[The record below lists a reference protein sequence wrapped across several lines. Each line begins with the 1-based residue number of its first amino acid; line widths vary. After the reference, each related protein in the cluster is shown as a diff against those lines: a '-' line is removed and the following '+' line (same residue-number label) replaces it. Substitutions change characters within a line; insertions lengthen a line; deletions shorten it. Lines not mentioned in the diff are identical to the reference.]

1 MTSDEW
7 SLLRTVSVGIDDARV
22 GYDRL
27 RRPDDETEGRLWADS
42 RDSVCVVAELDGE
55 IVLVEEFRPRLGK
68 TVLSCPVG
76 SVEGDESLVE
86 AAARELRE
94 ETGYRAESLRL
105 LETSYPVAWLRKRR
119 GIVFATGLTR
129 SEKDT
134 DEDEFTTVRRLT
146 VDDALEEAR
155 HQPVTDWTL
164 LPLLL
169 SRYEG
174 LV

>member
-1 MTSDEW
+1 MTSDDW
-7 SLLRTVSVGIDDARV
+7 SVLRTVSVGSDDARV
-22 GYDRL
+22 GYNPL
-27 RRPDDETEGRLWADS
+27 RRPDDETEGRLWADT
-42 RDSVCVVAELDGE
+42 RDSVCVVAELDGK
-55 IVLVEEFRPRLGK
+55 IVLVEEYRPRLGE

-76 SVEGDESLVE
+76 AVEGDESLVE

-94 ETGYRAESLRL
+94 ETGYRADSLRL

-119 GIVFATGLTR
+119 GVVFATGLTAG
-129 SEKDT
+129 EKET
-134 DEDEFTTVRRLT
+134 DDDEFTRVRRLS
-146 VDDALEEAR
+146 VDEALEEAR

>member
-1 MTSDEW
+1 MTPDEW
-7 SLLRTVSVGIDDARV
+7 SVLRTVSVGDDDARL

-27 RRPDDETEGRLWADS
+27 RRPDDEAEGRFWVDA
-42 RDSVCVVAELDGE
+42 RDSVCVVAAHDDE
-55 IVLVEEFRPRLGK
+55 IVLVEEYRPRLGE

-76 SVEGDESLVE
+76 AVEGDESLVE

-94 ETGYRAESLRL
+94 ETGYRADSLRL

-119 GIVFATGLTR
+119 GIVFASGLTPGD
-129 SEKDT
+129 KAT
-134 DEDEFTTVRRLT
+134 DDDEFTRVRRLP
-146 VDDALEEAR
+146 VDEALDAAR

>member
-7 SLLRTVSVGIDDARV
+7 SLLRTVSVGSDDARV

-27 RRPDDETEGRLWADS
+27 RRPDGEIEGQLWIDS
-42 RDSVCVVAELDGE
+42 RDSVCVVAEHE
-55 IVLVEEFRPRLGK
+55 AKIVLVEEYRPRLGE

-76 SVEGDESLVE
+76 AVEGEESLTE

-94 ETGYRAESLRL
+94 ETGYCADSLRL

-119 GIVFATGLTR
+119 GIVFASGLTPGDK
-129 SEKDT
+129 ET
-134 DEDEFTTVRRLT
+134 DADEFTRVRRLP
-146 VDDALEEAR
+146 VDDALDEAR
-155 HQPVTDWTL
+155 RQPVTDWTL

-174 LV
+174 LL